1 MSLLVFPSD
10 NVDEDRFD
18 LLKRTGLE
26 IVPASSSSAQ
36 VFLGQA
42 TSFLPYVT
50 DEAFIEAFIRLSVEK
65 KISHFYTEHAG
76 VWGVVESLLKRFDHL
91 QIKLVAAFP
100 FESTWQAFEK
110 YSLWADAVN
119 NSELL
124 LGGTRL
130 DKDSLASLCQQY
142 NQIPGQSD
150 NVKLEVLVNL
160 ATSIPEGDWVEIGA
174 LYGRSSYALGVLA
187 GYNNSKLICIDPW
200 DTLKVRPQKGK
211 ASILDSQSDLIDN
224 TKIFNIFRSSIAL
237 LSNTSY
243 IRNLSED
250 ALLRYL
256 ASDFDGR
263 AISINNS
270 ISFLH
275 IDGNHHFDEVTKDIE
290 LWEPHVCVGGWI
302 AVDDYLWAFGD
313 GPKRAG
319 DNLLRTG
326 RFDMAFVAGDTLY
339 MRKKVSA

>member
-1 MSLLVFPSD
+1 MNLLVFPSD
-10 NVDEDRFD
+10 NVDEERFY
-18 LLKRTGLE
+18 LLNRVGVE
-26 IVPASSSSAQ
+26 IVPASSSLSHL
-36 VFLGQA
+36 FLGK
-42 TSFLPYVT
+42 TVNFLPYVT
-50 DEAFIEAFIRLSVEK
+50 DKVFVQAFTRLVVEK
-65 KISHFYTEHAG
+65 NITHFYTEHAG
-76 VWGVVESLLKRFDHL
+76 VWGVIDSLLKQSDEL
-91 QIKLVAAFP
+91 QFELVADFP
-100 FESTWQAFEK
+100 FDSTWQEFEK

-119 NSELL
+119 NSESL

-130 DKDSLASLCQQY
+130 DKDSLASLCQRY

-150 NVKLEVLVNL
+150 NVKLEALVNL

-200 DTLKVRPQKGK
+200 DALKVRPQQGK

-224 TKIFNIFRSSIAL
+224 TKIFNVFRSSIAL

-243 IRNLSED
+243 IRSLSED
-250 ALLRYL
+250 ALPRYL
-256 ASDFDGR
+256 TSDFDGR
-263 AISINNS
+263 SVTINKS

-275 IDGNHHFDEVTKDIE
+275 IDGNHHYDEVSKDIA

-313 GPKRAG
+313 GPKKAG

-326 RFDMAFVAGDTLY
+326 RFDEAFVSGDTLY
-339 MRKKVSA
+339 MRKAF